1 MSSNGRAGFTKVSA
15 VEPKTP
21 HGAPAAGAPGPGD
34 AHSGAIILGG
44 PKVIEVAAGLVFHD
58 RRLLL
63 AQRRSGDHL
72 GGLWEFPGGKR
83 EPGETFPECLR
94 RELREELGIEVEV
107 DECVERLR
115 HDYPERRVH
124 LEFFRCTLRAG
135 KPRALG
141 CQALVWVTP
150 EELGTYAF
158 PAADAR
164 LLERLR
170 SEPSWW
176 R

>member
-1 MSSNGRAGFTKVSA
+1 VD
-15 VEPKTP
+15 PP
-21 HGAPAAGAPGPGD
+21 
-34 AHSGAIILGG
+34 SGATVSGE

-63 AQRRSGDHL
+63 TQRRAGDHL

-83 EPGETFPECLR
+83 EAGETFPECLR

-107 DECVERLR
+107 GECVERLR

-135 KPRALG
+135 EPRPLG
-141 CQALVWVTP
+141 CQALAWVTP
-150 EELGTYAF
+150 GELGAYAF

-176 R
+176 Q